1 MSSSST
7 DGRKLAKEIP
17 GHIRIYDDGTVER
30 LRDTDVVPPSI
41 DAGPGGVSTKDVVY
55 LPELNLSARLYL
67 PQHGG
72 NRKLPLVIYFH
83 GGGFCVASAFC
94 AKYHRYVYRMAAQ
107 AQAVV
112 VSFDYRLAPEHPIPA
127 AYEDCR
133 KLPVVVYYHGGAFI
147 VASPAFPMYHHCL
160 NRLVREANV
169 VAVSVDYRLAPENP
183 LPAAYEDSWA
193 PLEWLAGGK
202 AHEPWLREYADFEK
216 VFLADPS
223 LFAGDSAGANI
234 IHHLALRRRRIKLAV
249 EIQGLVMIHPY
260 FWGKD
265 PIGSEKADNAR
276 KAMVDNWWTFV
287 CPSKEGCDDP
297 YINPF
302 AGGAPTSVEE
312 LGCRRVVIFVAE
324 SDILCGIG
332 KAYYR
337 SLVKSEGHNCKSRV
351 ELRETKGEDHIFH
364 LYDPDCEAAAE
375 LFENWAFFINRE

>member
-1 MSSSST
+1 MSP
-7 DGRKLAKEIP
+7 AKQISREVFP
-17 GHIRIYDDGTVER
+17 FLRVYTDGTVER
-30 LRDTDVVPPSI
+30 YAGTESVP
-41 DAGPGGVSTKDVVY
+41 AGFDSETGVLSKDIVISSS
-55 LPELNLSARLYL
+55 PAAKLSAR
-67 PQHGG
+67 
-72 NRKLPLVIYFH
+72 IYRPKF
-83 GGGFCVASAFC
+83 V
-94 AKYHRYVYRMAAQ
+94 
-107 AQAVV
+107 
-112 VSFDYRLAPEHPIPA
+112 PEG
-127 AYEDCR
+127 R

-216 VFLADPS
+216 VFLA
-223 LFAGDSAGANI
+223 GDSAGANI

-265 PIGSEKADNAR
+265 PIG
-276 KAMVDNWWTFV
+276 WWTFV

>member
-127 AYEDCR
+127 AYEDSR
-133 KLPVVVYYHGGAFI
+133 AAL
-147 VASPAFPMYHHCL
+147 
-160 NRLVREANV
+160 RW
-169 VAVSVDYRLAPENP
+169 AVSHRAGNGPEQ
-183 LPAAYEDSWA
+183 
-193 PLEWLAGGK
+193 WLND
-202 AHEPWLREYADFEK
+202 HADFDRA
-216 VFLADPS
+216 FL
-223 LFAGDSAGANI
+223 AGDSAGANI